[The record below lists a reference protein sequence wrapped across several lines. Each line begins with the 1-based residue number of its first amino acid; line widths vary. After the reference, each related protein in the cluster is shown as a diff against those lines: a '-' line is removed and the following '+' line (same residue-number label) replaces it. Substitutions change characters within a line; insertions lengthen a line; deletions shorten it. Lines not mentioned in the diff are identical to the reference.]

1 MELDDLEIPT
11 MANETE
17 LNLAPTD
24 EEANFLASLES
35 EAPTLDAELG
45 SAAANDELALQGA
58 TGTALMLLNM
68 VEGVTKNM
76 VHKDFGWQETE
87 KQAAAEQIAPA
98 LAKNGGQLPEWLE
111 PYKEEAI
118 ALLAIGSLA
127 FGGYMQVKELRKLE
141 EAQNKS
147 PESSRSSTTGTEE
160 NIVAA

>member
-1 MELDDLEIPT
+1 MDLEDLEIPT
-11 MANETE
+11 MTDEQA

-24 EEANFLASLES
+24 EEANFLASLDN
-35 EAPTLDAELG
+35 EAVNDAT
-45 SAAANDELALQGA
+45 STAANDDALALQGA

-76 VHKDFGWQETE
+76 VHKDFAWQETE

-147 PESSRSSTTGTEE
+147 PESSRSSATGTEE

>member
-11 MANETE
+11 MANETD

-45 SAAANDELALQGA
+45 GAAANDELALQGA

-141 EAQNKS
+141 EAQTKAKETAKS
-147 PESSRSSTTGTEE
+147 DDVLGGET
-160 NIVAA
+160 VAA

>member
-1 MELDDLEIPT
+1 MELDDLNIPT

-45 SAAANDELALQGA
+45 GAAANDELALQGA

-141 EAQNKS
+141 EAQAKAKETAKS
-147 PESSRSSTTGTEE
+147 DDVLGGET
-160 NIVAA
+160 VAA

>member
-35 EAPTLDAELG
+35 EAPTQDAELG
-45 SAAANDELALQGA
+45 GAAANDELALQGA

-141 EAQNKS
+141 EAQAKAKETAK
-147 PESSRSSTTGTEE
+147 PDDVLGGET
-160 NIVAA
+160 VAA